1 MGELPTCS
9 VTRSGDGG
17 DAEPC
22 VFTLSRIYSWYTHTL
37 PSDGKIPKSLHWL
50 RYINKVNMALQNQL
64 IYKHKVFFLQSGTAG
79 TWAPQDT
86 WQCWY
91 LQRGICLRCC
101 GATGRRGGKYVKN
114 PTWWAFRWQALEC
127 ISEQFLCFRYFLIG
141 SDLEKLG
148 TKYYRLLKAS
158 KALQNIFTRKEGKS
172 PKQNHTT
179 GEKLNTATPCS
190 EKAVLKAQVHTATAV
205 LTWFRTRTLLPS
217 PSKFLGGDV
226 FCFWGF

>member
-1 MGELPTCS
+1 
-9 VTRSGDGG
+9 
-17 DAEPC
+17 
-22 VFTLSRIYSWYTHTL
+22 
-37 PSDGKIPKSLHWL
+37 
-50 RYINKVNMALQNQL
+50 MALQNQL
-64 IYKHKVFFLQSGTAG
+64 IYKHKVFFLQSETAG

-101 GATGRRGGKYVKN
+101 GATGQCTGKYVKN

-158 KALQNIFTRKEGKS
+158 KALHHLQGGKS

-190 EKAVLKAQVHTATAV
+190 EKAVLKVQVQLSWHDSEHALSSCPPVHFWVGMSFAFGG
-205 LTWFRTRTLLPS
+205 FRL
-217 PSKFLGGDV
+217 FVCFGCWVEIFCWIFVCLGGV
-226 FCFWGF
+226 LRSVIFLFVLSFFFF